1 MKPLTSTATVVS
13 TGGERKLS
21 SSNNDETSA
30 SSALDSLLNDTTEQH
45 AHHLFDS
52 NCKVCTGKVPPPGET
67 QSTGVTTTTSAIRYV
82 INNNL
87 A

>member
-1 MKPLTSTATVVS
+1 MEPSAASTS
-13 TGGERKLS
+13 GERKLS
-21 SSNNDETSA
+21 SPINDKTSV
-30 SSALDSLLNDTTEQH
+30 SSALDSLLNDTTDQH

-82 INNNL
+82 KTTKIVSNG
-87 A
+87 